1 MTRLA
6 ILLRGVNVGGKNKL
20 PMADLKRLLGDLGYT
35 DVKTLLNSGNAV
47 ASTSE
52 KAADVEKNVAAAIKR
67 ELGLSIQVFVRT
79 HAQLAAAVAADPLAD
94 VVTEPKYYTVW
105 FLTET
110 PTQSTLGAVESDR
123 YAPDQWVL
131 AGRELYVWYGHGQAQ
146 TKIPGT
152 FFEKHLKVGGTA
164 RNWNT
169 VQKLVDLTEA

>member
-1 MTRLA
+1 MTRFA

-20 PMADLKRLLGDLGYT
+20 PMADLKRILTGLGYA

-47 ASTSE
+47 ATTSE
-52 KAADVEKNVAAAIKR
+52 PAADVEKQVAAAIKQ
-67 ELGLSIQVFVRT
+67 ELGLTIQVVVRT
-79 HAQLAAAVAADPLAD
+79 HAQLAAVVADDPLAD

-105 FLTET
+105 FLTEI
-110 PTQSTLGAVESDR
+110 PTESTLGDVEPDR
-123 YAPDQWVL
+123 YAPDRWMHR
-131 AGRELYVWYGHGQAQ
+131 GRELYVWYGNGQSG

-152 FFEKHLKVGGTA
+152 FFEKQLKVGGTA